1 MAKISL
7 VKSTSAEMQE
17 KIIKQA
23 SSIESSSAAA
33 MEKVIAKSTN
43 SEAGKIMKSI
53 SSDIKAETKIVTKI
67 VQTHTAMVDSGESK
81 PMYSKVMKP
90 KNEVKQKT
98 ESKVEKVEMSEPAF
112 KEKVVEKSSTDEKVL
127 FKDFLVLAL

>member
-1 MAKISL
+1 MK
-7 VKSTSAEMQE
+7 E

-53 SSDIKAETKIVTKI
+53 SSDIKAETKLVTKI

-98 ESKVEKVEMSEPAF
+98 ESNVEKVEMSESAF
-112 KEKVVEKSSTDEKVL
+112 KEKVVETSSTNEKVL